1 MGVKQPLFEKI
12 AQEIKEKIN
21 RDEYKAGM
29 LMPNETELQDI
40 FSSSRT
46 TIRRAVD
53 LLVNEGLVMRK
64 NGVGLYVQ
72 PKLTAQNI
80 LEMTGVMKNNTN
92 EDSKKE
98 IKDFYVRKAGK
109 FYAAKLGVKENELI
123 YYIKFTQKNER
134 ATTLDI
140 LVLPMRLYPNL
151 QANDFQIINVIE
163 LVNSGKYKLFEL
175 EQELQ
180 LILAGNEQIKSMHV
194 QENAPVF
201 KLSSLFF
208 AENGVPIAIQNR
220 YEDAQ
225 STKYVVDFN

>member
-140 LVLPMRLYPNL
+140 LVLPMRLYPDL